1 MQLLQICLW
10 VSCTNSPL
18 KRVSFIYT
26 YACVFV
32 HVLVSAYGIQKSI
45 RSPGA
50 GVPDGYEVPNCR
62 ELDYDPLKEQE
73 ALSTAKQFFPV
84 PTSCSCSLTLSSASK
99 NIYQAKHSS
108 VLAQYIQGWPLLWLS
123 TRESARSS
131 PHETSVEWPL
141 WTISLAESWLWY
153 LQSSVR
159 SFMLGRR
166 LRR

>member
-18 KRVSFIYT
+18 KRVSFTYT

-50 GVPDGYEVPNCR
+50 GVPGSYEVPNCR

-73 ALSTAKQFFPV
+73 ALSTAKQFFSSPYQLFLFIDFKLCFQKYIPGKTQLSPCLV
-84 PTSCSCSLTLSSASK
+84 YTRMALTLAFHERVCPFISS
-99 NIYQAKHSS
+99 
-108 VLAQYIQGWPLLWLS
+108 
-123 TRESARSS
+123 
-131 PHETSVEWPL
+131 ETSAEWSL

-159 SFMLGRR
+159 SSMLGRR